1 MNNNTKSRVLLTGGA
16 GYIGAVLC
24 ERLVNAGFDVRLFDR
39 FYFGRKPIAKLNS
52 KIEVI
57 EGDIR
62 DFPEDLLNNID
73 TVIHLAALSNDPT
86 AEFNPQ
92 ANNQI
97 NTESTV
103 RLAKSAKKKG
113 VKRFIFAS
121 SCSIY
126 DLGLENENGIKDEIA
141 KVEPKAAYSSS
152 KYQAEKKIL
161 KLADEDFCVVILR
174 KGTVFGFSP
183 RMRYDL
189 VVNTMVKNT
198 LSSGTIKVLSRGIQ
212 WRPLVDV
219 NDVAEAYLKALGA
232 SKEKVNRQVFNI
244 SLGNF
249 LMKDL
254 AYIVQ
259 KALKKHFSINPK
271 IIFEEPDRR
280 DRSYRVS
287 NTRAKQVLRFVPEVS
302 IEESVIKMVKKIKK
316 NKVTV
321 FDNPIYYNIEWMRP
335 ILEKELKER

>member
-1 MNNNTKSRVLLTGGA
+1 MNNNTKGRVLLTGGA

-24 ERLVNAGFDVRLFDR
+24 EKLVNAGFDVRLFDR
-39 FYFGRKPIAKLNS
+39 FYFGREPIAKLNS

-62 DFPEDLLNNID
+62 DFPEDLFNNID

-92 ANNQI
+92 ANHQI
-97 NTESTV
+97 NTESAI
-103 RLAKSAKKKG
+103 RLAKLAKKKG
-113 VKRFIFAS
+113 VKKFIFAS

-152 KYQAEKKIL
+152 KFQAEKKIL
-161 KLADEDFCVVILR
+161 KLADKDFCVVILR

-232 SKEKVNRQVFNI
+232 SKEKVNGQVFNI
-244 SLGNF
+244 SRGNF

-271 IIFEEPDRR
+271 IIFKEPDRK

-287 NTRAKQVLRFVPEVS
+287 NQKARQVLNFIPKVS
-302 IEESVIKMVKKIKK
+302 IEESVIKIVGQIKK
-316 NKVTV
+316 NKFTD
-321 FDNPIYYNIEWMRP
+321 FENPIYYNIDWMRP
-335 ILEKELKER
+335 ILEKEIR